1 MKSQI
6 AISLARGGKYGISAR
21 RLLLL
26 ALAGLSI
33 FMVPKATSQYST
45 VELTNNTEFPK
56 SAQGGFSYG
65 VPISTD
71 GAYVAYST
79 GNAVWSQPI
88 AGGKLK
94 KLFAVGDRLPESSE
108 KASQIYPQTAVSEG
122 IIVFLATNGGGGI
135 SGLFGLYSIKADGSE
150 PARRVADSTQA
161 GASANWYDFMNPE
174 GVYGLFQV
182 SKGVVVFGLEGGTLY
197 AANVNGTDLRA
208 IWQVE
213 PSPGFRGCSSG
224 GEYHD
229 IFLANSAYQPATDGA
244 NYAFGAGSTLDFEGL
259 YHGPLKTENACNDL
273 IDTGDT
279 INDPDLKKLPGQPEP
294 GAAFAF
300 PQGMDIQIDGG
311 YVYFGAFSDNG
322 VKSGEDYYG
331 YFKIPLKG
339 GKPTAVVTN
348 ISHVPGLKT
357 PAGGFAQVAL
367 LGFAVNNGKFIFA
380 AQDTAQN
387 DPESFYMVD
396 GTEYVKIF
404 ESGTSVNNQCV
415 GGLESGFANEAD
427 INQTSLTADGK
438 LVFYAFDLLT
448 TPPDLNGSCNG
459 PSDYYRFQPIGF
471 FVLDTKHPMIPT
483 ETEISLSQPTPIVW
497 GQAPSLKIKVLA
509 AEGSKNPKDLVPTG
523 YVTAYFTNPEYFG
536 VQQPH
541 VHSAKLNA
549 DGEATIPLGPLQQGT
564 YTYTVAYGGD
574 TDFSANGSSKL
585 TFPLHVTT
593 PTFSVKPGTYKSAQT
608 VNIGDTTPGSTIYY
622 TLNGDTPTIKS
633 KVFSTSIVVTGDE
646 TIKAM
651 AVASGD
657 EPSAVAAAT
666 YKIQ

>member
-1 MKSQI
+1 MKSPI
-6 AISLARGGKYGISAR
+6 ALFLPWGGKCGISAR

-26 ALAGLSI
+26 TFGGILI
-33 FMVPKATSQYST
+33 VPAPNAKCQYSV
-45 VELTNNTEFPK
+45 VELTNSTEFPK
-56 SAQGGFSYG
+56 AAQAGFGYA

-94 KLFAVGDRLPESSE
+94 RLFTKGDTLPGSSE

-122 IIVFLATNGGGGI
+122 IVVFLATNGGGG
-135 SGLFGLYSIKADGSE
+135 STGLFGLYSIEADGSE
-150 PARRVADSTQA
+150 PAKRVADSTQA
-161 GASANWYDFMNPE
+161 GASANWYDVMNPE

-182 SKGVVVFGLEGGTLY
+182 SKGVVVFGLDGGTLY
-197 AANVNGTDLRA
+197 AANINGTDLRA

-213 PSPGFRGCSSG
+213 LSPGFRGCSSG
-224 GEYHD
+224 GEYHN
-229 IFLANSAYQPATDGA
+229 IFLTNSAYQPATDGT
-244 NYAFGAGSTLDFEGL
+244 NYAFGAGNTLDFEGL
-259 YHGPLKTENACNDL
+259 YHGPLTTKNACNDL

-279 INDPDLKKLPGQPEP
+279 NIDPALKKLPGQPEP

-300 PQGMDIQIDGG
+300 PQGMDIQIDDG

-322 VKSGEDYYG
+322 VKAGEDYYG

-339 GKPTAVVTN
+339 GKATAIVTN

-357 PAGGFAQVAL
+357 PAGESAQVAL
-367 LGFAVNNGKFIFA
+367 LGFAVKNGKFIFA

-396 GTEYVKIF
+396 GTGYVKVF

-415 GGLESGFANEAD
+415 GGLESGFANEAG

-438 LVFYAFDLLT
+438 LVFYAYDLLT

-459 PSDYYRFQPIGF
+459 PGDFYRFQPIGF
-471 FVLDTKHPMIPT
+471 FVVDTKHPMIPT
-483 ETEISLSQPTPIVW
+483 ETETSLSQPTPIVW

-509 AEGSKNPKDLVPTG
+509 AEGAKNPKDLVPTG

-536 VQQPH
+536 IQQPH

-549 DGEATIPLGPLQQGT
+549 DGEAVIPLGALQQGT

-585 TFPLHVTT
+585 IFPLHVTA
-593 PTFSVKPGTYKSAQT
+593 PHFSVKPGTYKSAQT
-608 VNIGDTTPGSTIYY
+608 VSIGDTTPGSTIYY
-622 TLNGDTPTIKS
+622 TLNGDTPTTKS
-633 KVFSTSIVVTGDE
+633 KVFSASIVVSGDE
-646 TIKAM
+646 AIKAM
-651 AVASGD
+651 AVAVGD
-657 EPSAVAAAT
+657 AQSAVVTAA
-666 YKIQ
+666 YKIE